1 MKELTLVYDSR
12 GGEGGSRERRKEGRE
27 GEKEVGR
34 EGEKERDR
42 ERERMSYK
50 YHKPFNLQTCSH

>member
-12 GGEGGSRERRKEGRE
+12 GGEGGSRERRE
-27 GEKEVGR
+27 GEKVVGR